1 MAIGRV
7 LEKQVHCIKVGL
19 TAFMMTKHLAMQ
31 DDEED
36 EDEEDD
42 EDEDEGDELARRDSG
57 IIITELNHDGSEKLT
72 DVSPLLCVMSMET
85 SHCSFAAAT

>member
-36 EDEEDD
+36 EDE
-42 EDEDEGDELARRDSG
+42 DEGDELARRDSG

-72 DVSPLLCVMSMET
+72 DVSP
-85 SHCSFAAAT
+85 